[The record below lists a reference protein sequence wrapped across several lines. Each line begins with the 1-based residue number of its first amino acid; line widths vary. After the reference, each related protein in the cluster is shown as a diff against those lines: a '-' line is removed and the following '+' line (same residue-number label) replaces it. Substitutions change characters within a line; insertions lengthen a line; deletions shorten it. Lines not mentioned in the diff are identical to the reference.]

1 MDSLSITGDTIA
13 TVARLALLWF
23 GAAGCTFHTNATSP
37 APGVDALS
45 STEPAP
51 VDARP
56 SDADPIDAQV
66 WLDASGQGA
75 LAATVISFGIG
86 NVDLTN
92 EGILDW
98 AHWGYGAANGFDHKA
113 TGTAL
118 TDASATVTKVAIGSV
133 TATATWSDGTPHPS
147 ATNVGTGVGVQAPGV
162 LQLTIPAGAQPR
174 TLRLY
179 CGNKNSTARLDLT
192 LSDGS
197 APAYSDTQV
206 AGGTALHLEY
216 TITFN
221 AASDGQT
228 LNLSWTDLNDGNG
241 GFAMLMSATLQ

>member
-1 MDSLSITGDTIA
+1 
-13 TVARLALLWF
+13 VARLALLWF
-23 GAAGCTFHTNATSP
+23 AAAGCTFRTNATSP

-45 STEPAP
+45 SSEPAP
-51 VDARP
+51 ADAQP
-56 SDADPIDAQV
+56 IDADPIDAAV
-66 WLDASGQGA
+66 SVDASVQGA
-75 LAATVISFGIG
+75 LAATVLSFGNG

-92 EGILDW
+92 EGTLDW
-98 AHWGYGAANGFDHKA
+98 AHWGYGGANGFDHKA

-133 TATATWSDGTPHPS
+133 TATATWSDGTPHQS

-162 LQLTIPAGAQPR
+162 LQLTIPAGVQPR

-179 CGNKNSTARLDLT
+179 CGNKNSTARLDVALG
-192 LSDGS
+192 DGS
-197 APAYSDTQV
+197 APAYSDTQT
-206 AGGTALHLEY
+206 ASGAALHLEY

-228 LNLSWTDLNDGNG
+228 LNVSWTDVNDSGG
-241 GFAMLMSATLQ
+241 GFAMLMSATLE